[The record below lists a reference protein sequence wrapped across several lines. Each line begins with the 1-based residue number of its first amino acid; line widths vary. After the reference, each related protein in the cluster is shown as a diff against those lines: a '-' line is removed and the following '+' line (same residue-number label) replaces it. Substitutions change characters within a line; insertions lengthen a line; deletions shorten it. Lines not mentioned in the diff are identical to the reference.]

1 MTIKTTFS
9 VTQFGKEL
17 VTSLYSWN
25 EATKTFYSNE
35 DNLVLDFN
43 NIDNVTFKTGSNCTF
58 KTRYNCTFNTGSY
71 CTFDTGFDCTFKTGS
86 DCVVVRR
93 GIFEVIVLNED
104 NNHIKLNGY
113 SIKGYEHIKPT
124 RTITINGKEIE
135 LSEESF
141 NNLKT
146 QLRD

>member
-1 MTIKTTFS
+1 MKT

-17 VTSLYSWN
+17 DKSSYSWN
-25 EATKTFYSNE
+25 ESTRTFSSNE
-35 DNLVLDFN
+35 NNLVLDFN
-43 NIDNVTFKTGSNCTF
+43 NIDNVTFKTG
-58 KTRYNCTFNTGSY
+58 Y
-71 CTFDTGFDCTFKTGS
+71 DCTFKTGS
-86 DCVVVRR
+86 NCTFDTGFNCIFKTGSGCTFKTGFNCTFKTGYNCVVVRR
-93 GIFEVIVLNED
+93 DVFEVIVLNED

-141 NNLKT
+141 NNS
-146 QLRD
+146 